1 MSGQDLHFFDICYLF
16 NFGISLFVELIL
28 RIRMKSKGK
37 SNMIKIRI
45 PQDSVDPSPFNRVQ
59 MLINSF
65 FKNKPSLCIER
76 AVIFTD
82 VFRETEGEP
91 IIIRRA
97 KAFKRYCLDKKI
109 KIISGELIVGSAASK
124 PRAAIFCPEH
134 ATGWLIEELDELPT
148 RHQDPYEVTEEKKC
162 MLRGSIFPYWKGKCT
177 SDYWLK
183 HIPAIVKEIA
193 VKTGIIDVEI
203 KTQSAPGE
211 IAPYYEMLLRKGFN
225 GIKKE
230 AEQFLSKLDYS
241 NPEHYPKIN
250 FYQASILCIE
260 GIIKLAERYSERAT
274 KQMNVESNQSR
285 KLELQQIAEICKW
298 VSGNP
303 PRTFWEA
310 LQLIW
315 FAQIGCYIEGNGPS
329 YSPGRVDQYLYPYY
343 KTDLEKGSLTDE
355 KALELI
361 ECLYVKFPEHTWFL
375 SKNASMYF
383 AGYQPYQGI
392 CVGGVT
398 RNGKDATNE
407 LSYLFIT
414 AKMHVR
420 LHSPSLSVRV
430 HKQTPEKLLFK
441 AAELSKTGTGFPAY
455 HSDEVTIKMLLSTG
469 ALIEDARDYSLV
481 GCVEPYVPGKMS
493 KWTDGGHYNF
503 ASAIEFVLTNGK
515 SLING
520 NKQIG
525 LATGDPKIMSF
536 DEIKDAVK
544 QQLAY
549 FIKHIATAC
558 HITERAHADL
568 TPYPYISSLIE
579 NCLEKGKDI
588 TIGGALYTV
597 GPAFIGTGIADLA
610 NSLSAIKKHVYEEK
624 SISMGTLVKAITN
637 NFEGFEDLRLKML
650 NQTPMYGNDDDQVD
664 EFVREMTDH
673 AYHEISKYNSFRGPK
688 FISGLYPVASH
699 VPHGLVVSALPY
711 GRLAT
716 TPLAD
721 GCSPKGGTD
730 KNGPTAVLKSVSKIN
745 HDTHVAGT
753 LLNMRFDP
761 STVEGENGTKRIA
774 SLLRSFVDLNIYHI
788 QFNSVS
794 SDLLINAQNNPDE
807 YRSLIIRVAGYSAY
821 FVELCKEMQ
830 DDIIQR
836 TVHKL

>member
-1 MSGQDLHFFDICYLF
+1 M
-16 NFGISLFVELIL
+16 
-28 RIRMKSKGK
+28 GK
-37 SNMIKIRI
+37 KRT
-45 PQDSVDPSPFNRVQ
+45 PQEGVDSSPFPRVQ
-59 MLINSF
+59 KLTRRF
-65 FKNKPSLCIER
+65 FENKPSLCIER
-76 AVIFTD
+76 AVIYTD
-82 VFRETEGEP
+82 VFKETEGDP

-97 KAFKRYCLDKKI
+97 KAFKKYCLTKSI
-109 KIISGELIVGSAASK
+109 TIMPEELIVGSAASK

-134 ATGWLIEELDELPT
+134 ATGWLSEELDGLPT
-148 RHQDPYEVTEEKKC
+148 RHQDPYEVTEEQKSV
-162 MLRGSIFPYWKGKCT
+162 LRDYVFPYWKGKCT
-177 SDYWLK
+177 SDHWLK
-183 HIPAIVKEIA
+183 QIPPIVREIA

-211 IAPYYEMLLRKGFN
+211 IAPYYEMLLHKGFN
-225 GIKKE
+225 GIKAE
-230 AEQFLSKLDYS
+230 AEQLMSELDYS
-241 NPEHYPKIN
+241 DPEHYTKIN
-250 FYQASILCIE
+250 FYQAAILCIE
-260 GIIKLAERYSERAT
+260 GIIKLACRYSELAIKLT
-274 KQMNVESNQSR
+274 NEESNPAR

-298 VSGNP
+298 VSANP

-310 LQLIW
+310 LQLLW
-315 FAQIGCYIEGNGPS
+315 FAQIGCYFEGNGPS

-343 KTDLEKGSLTDE
+343 KIDLGKGLLTE
-355 KALELI
+355 EEVLELI
-361 ECLYVKFPEHTWFL
+361 ECLYVKFPENTWFL

-430 HKQTPEKLLFK
+430 HKQSPEELLLK
-441 AAELSKTGTGFPAY
+441 AAELSKIGTGFPAF
-455 HSDEVTIKMLLSTG
+455 HNDEVTIKMILSTG
-469 ALIEDARDYSLV
+469 ASIEDARDYSLV

-503 ASAIEFVLTNGK
+503 ASAIELVLTNGK
-515 SLING
+515 SLIND
-520 NKQIG
+520 NKQLG
-525 LATGDPKIMSF
+525 LATGDPVKMSF
-536 DEIKDAVK
+536 DDIKDTVK

-549 FIKHIATAC
+549 FIKHIAIAC
-558 HITERAHADL
+558 HITERIHAEL
-568 TPYPYISSLIE
+568 TPYPYMSSLIE
-579 NCLEKGKDI
+579 NCFEKGKDI
-588 TIGGALYTV
+588 TVGGALYTV

-624 SISMGTLVKAITN
+624 SISMNTLVEAITK
-637 NFEGFEDLRLKML
+637 NFEGYEDLRLKMF
-650 NQTPMYGNDDDQVD
+650 NQTPMYGNDDDSAD
-664 EFVREMTDH
+664 EFVREMTDF
-673 AYHEISKYNSFRGPK
+673 AYHEISKYKSFRGPK

-711 GRLAT
+711 GRLAK

-753 LLNMRFDP
+753 LLNMRLDP
-761 STVEGENGTKRIA
+761 STVENEDGTRRIA
-774 SLLRSFVDLNIYHI
+774 NLLRAFVDLNIYHI
-788 QFNSVS
+788 QFNLVT
-794 SDLLINAQNNPDE
+794 SDLLIEAQNNPDE

-821 FVELCKEMQ
+821 FVELCREMQ